1 MPPAA
6 LMFAT
11 HARPVPP
18 STDESIGP
26 LMPKNPPIVILP
38 PLAAPPPGFD
48 PPLPDEV
55 VVVVEPCVVAL
66 WPPDAPWPL
75 SATDRAVGCMNE
87 RTVMTPRMQA
97 TTTEAAVRETA
108 TRART
113 SRATTWKS
121 SRPGTPDTQGK
132 PSG

>member
-6 LMFAT
+6 LILCMY
-11 HARPVPP
+11 ARTVSR

-26 LMPKNPPIVILP
+26 LMSKKPPIVILP

-48 PPLPDEV
+48 APAPAEV
-55 VVVVEPCVVAL
+55 VVVVEPGVEAL
-66 WPPDAPWPL
+66 WPPDAPCPL
-75 SATDRAVGCMNE
+75 SATDIAVGCVNE
-87 RTVMTPRMQA
+87 RTVMAPRMQA

-108 TRART
+108 TRARV

-121 SRPGTPDTQGK
+121 SRPRTPDTQGK
-132 PSG
+132 